1 MEELLSARLEV
12 LDINWKPNK
21 LHIRGVFSLSRMRL
35 TAAYSLL
42 MFGLFIIIIFLAHQT
57 MEWAV
62 TSEQARE
69 LSEMVHSVSETESAM
84 IRNGVYVGG
93 DDLGKRERMFFYT
106 YDRSGRL
113 QNYSRAP
120 ERIEEDVL
128 EVIKQGEVPVDDVA
142 VFVQREDAEKPNVLM
157 MTSCDVR
164 LTTGE
169 KIGMVYLGKDVS
181 ALYKGIKKATYFYG
195 GISFVAL
202 LTAIML
208 GHVVSGRVV
217 DNMQKAYYKQRQ
229 FAADASH
236 ELRTPLSVIMASADL
251 LGNDPSIESPFL
263 KQVIAD
269 LKDEVKKMS
278 NLVGSLLQIA
288 RSDNNAEPMNIHE
301 FNLVE
306 TMAQLV
312 RKMQPLAEK
321 KSIELTMSGTGEVP
335 YSGDEQKIQQLM
347 LILVDNAIKYTP
359 DGGRVVLS
367 YDGRKGNSVFFSVKD
382 NGIGIA
388 KENVEKLFERFF
400 RVDKARSRSMGGNG
414 LGLAIAKSLVEAH
427 HGKIDVESELGKG
440 TTFKVMLKNM

>member
-1 MEELLSARLEV
+1 MS
-12 LDINWKPNK
+12 
-21 LHIRGVFSLSRMRL
+21 IRGIFSLSRMRL
-35 TAAYSLL
+35 TVAYSLL

-69 LSEMVHSVSETESAM
+69 LSEMVHAVSETESAM
-84 IRNGVYVGG
+84 THNGVYIGG
-93 DDLGKRERMFFYT
+93 DDMGKRERMFFYT
-106 YDRSGRL
+106 YDKSGHL

-128 EVIKQGEVPVDDVA
+128 DVIRGGEVPVNDVA
-142 VFVQREDAEKPNVLM
+142 VFVQRQDKEKPNVLM

-195 GISFVAL
+195 GISFLAL
-202 LTAIML
+202 LTAIVL
-208 GHVVSGRVV
+208 GHIVSGRVV
-217 DNMQKAYYKQRQ
+217 DGMQKAYYKQRQ

-251 LGNDPSIESPFL
+251 LSNDPSIESPFL
-263 KQVIAD
+263 KQVILD

-278 NLVGSLLQIA
+278 NLVGALLQIA
-288 RSDNNAEPMNIHE
+288 RSDNNAEPMNIQE
-301 FNLVE
+301 FDLVGAME
-306 TMAQLV
+306 QLT

-321 KSIELTMSGTGEVP
+321 KDITLSLVAQGP
-335 YSGDEQKIQQLM
+335 ALYRGDEQKIQQLM

-359 DGGRVVLS
+359 EGGAVQLT
-367 YDGRKGNSVFFSVKD
+367 YEGRKGSNVRFSVKD
-382 NGIGIA
+382 NGIGISQEDMA
-388 KENVEKLFERFF
+388 KLFERFF

-414 LGLAIAKSLVEAH
+414 LGLAIAKGIVEAH
-427 HGKIDVESELGKG
+427 HGRIDVESELGKG
-440 TTFKVMLKNM
+440 TTFKVVIKNM

>member
-1 MEELLSARLEV
+1 MA
-12 LDINWKPNK
+12 INWKRNK
-21 LHIRGVFSLSRMRL
+21 LNIRGIFFRSRMRL

-62 TSEQARE
+62 MSEQARE

-84 IRNGVYVGG
+84 TRNGVYTGG
-93 DDLGKRERMFFYT
+93 EELGKRERMFFYT
-106 YDRSGRL
+106 YDKSGRL
-113 QNYSRAP
+113 QNFSRAP

-128 EVIKQGEVPVDDVA
+128 EVIRQGEVPVNDVA
-142 VFVQREDAEKPNVLM
+142 LFMQREDEEKPNVLM

-164 LTTGE
+164 LVTGE

-181 ALYKGIKKATYFYG
+181 ALYKGIRKATYFFG
-195 GISFVAL
+195 GISFLAL
-202 LTAIML
+202 LTAIAL
-208 GHVVSGRVV
+208 GHAVSGGIVEG
-217 DNMQKAYYKQRQ
+217 MQKAYYKQRQ

-251 LGNDPSIESPFL
+251 LASDPSIESPFL
-263 KQVIAD
+263 KQVLQD

-288 RSDNNAEPMNIHE
+288 RSDNNAEPMNVQE
-301 FNLVE
+301 FDLIADME
-306 TMAQLV
+306 QLA

-321 KSIELTMSGTGEVP
+321 KQISLSLNATGVAM
-335 YSGDEQKIQQLM
+335 YKGDEQKIQQLM

-359 DGGRVVLS
+359 EGGKVLLS
-367 YDGRKGNSVFFSVKD
+367 FDGRRGSSVHFSVQD

-388 KENVEKLFERFF
+388 REDMEKLFERFF

-414 LGLAIAKSLVEAH
+414 LGLAIAKSIVEAH
-427 HGKIDVESELGKG
+427 HGRIDVESELGKG
-440 TTFKVMLKNM
+440 TTFRVIIKNL